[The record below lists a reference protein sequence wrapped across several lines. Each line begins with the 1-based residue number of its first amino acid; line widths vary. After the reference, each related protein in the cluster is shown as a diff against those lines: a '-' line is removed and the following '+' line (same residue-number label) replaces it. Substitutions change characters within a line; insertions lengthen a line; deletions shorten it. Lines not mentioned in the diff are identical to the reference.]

1 MLKKKA
7 KKYMNKEQLALYFFM
22 CYYLIKED
30 KYMEE
35 LVKLIT
41 ENGISVVCVCF
52 MIYYIL
58 TTSKE
63 NNKILTTMTTTL
75 QSISDRLE
83 ILEKSMLKRNKQKD
97 DKDV

>member
-1 MLKKKA
+1 
-7 KKYMNKEQLALYFFM
+7 
-22 CYYLIKED
+22 
-30 KYMEE
+30 MEE

-58 TTSKE
+58 TTSRE
-63 NNKILTTMTTTL
+63 NNKILTTMTATL

-83 ILEKSMLKRNKQKD
+83 ILEKSMLKRKNKD
-97 DKDV
+97 GKDV